1 MDILQIAGIAIV
13 AVITIAILKQSR
25 PELALVL
32 GIGAGTVILIMIL
45 DSLFEV
51 IYTFYGLAESAS
63 MDSGLFKSV
72 LKIVGVGYISEFT
85 SSICIDAGNKSVA
98 DKVMLAGKVG
108 IMLLA
113 LPIIKSLVSVVA
125 QIVP

>member
-1 MDILQIAGIAIV
+1 MDIIQIAGIAIIAVVMV
-13 AVITIAILKQSR
+13 AVLRQSR

-32 GIGAGTVILIMIL
+32 GIGAGTIILIMIL

-51 IYTFYGLAESAS
+51 VYTFYGLAESAA

-72 LKIVGVGYISEFT
+72 LKIVGVGYIAEFT
-85 SSICIDAGNKSVA
+85 SSICLDAGNKSVS

-113 LPIIKSLVSVVA
+113 LPIIKSLVGVISEM
-125 QIVP
+125 VP

>member
-1 MDILQIAGIAIV
+1 MDIIKIAGIAII
-13 AVITIAILKQSR
+13 AVVIIAILKQSR

-51 IYTFYGLAESAS
+51 VYTFYGLAESAA

-72 LKIVGVGYISEFT
+72 LKIVGVGYIAEFT
-85 SSICIDAGNKSVA
+85 SSVCLDAGNKSVA

-113 LPIIKSLVSVVA
+113 LPIIKSLVGVVSE
-125 QIVP
+125 IVP